1 MRPAKPTMTETA
13 AGNWRLDNAILAYA
27 NSQPDRIALS
37 FGAAGISYAALA
49 IQVDDAARRLANHLT
64 CGDRFAVYSMN
75 HPNSFVLLLAA
86 ARIGAVMVPLNW
98 RLSAAELRYQL
109 DDCAPKLI
117 IYGAE
122 FADNLAVIA
131 GDDAP
136 YGTVPIDELAAIGTP
151 ALIDDSNRTVTIDDA
166 LLIVYTSG
174 TTGRPKGAV
183 LSQRA
188 MRSNAVMSQHA
199 FGLSAADI
207 VLNILPLFHV
217 GGLNIQPVPALLA
230 GAQIIIEKT
239 FDPHAVLNSIA
250 TRGVTHVTT
259 VPTMLGALL
268 GCDEWAET
276 DLSSLRMMAI
286 GSTDVPVTM
295 INAVQDRGIALVQI
309 YGATETAPIAIY
321 QTADM
326 AFDSVGSIGRAGSD
340 CAIRLV
346 DANGADVETGIVG
359 EIWVK
364 GDNILSH
371 YWNNLGE
378 SATHITDGWF
388 HTGDM
393 ARCDDEGL
401 YWFADRLKHVI
412 ISGGE
417 NIYPAELERV
427 LTGHPDLAE
436 FSIVGRDDSR
446 WGQVP
451 IVVAVRRTLDDTTI
465 DAARIM
471 TAFDGEV
478 AKFKRPK
485 DVVFVEALPRNALGK
500 IVTDKVTLL
509 AAEASN

>member
-1 MRPAKPTMTETA
+1 MRPVKPTMPDNTA
-13 AGNWRLDNAILAYA
+13 DSWRLDEAILAHA
-27 NSQPDRIALS
+27 ISQPDNIALS
-37 FGAAGISYAALA
+37 FDGQDTSYTSLALM
-49 IQVDDAARRLANHLT
+49 VDHTSAWLARHL
-64 CGDRFAVYSMN
+64 CAGDRFAVYSMN
-75 HPNSFVLLLAA
+75 HSESFVLLLAA

-98 RLSAAELRYQL
+98 RLSSAELRYQL
-109 DDCAPKLI
+109 DDCAPKIL
-117 IYGAE
+117 IYGDD
-122 FADNLAVIA
+122 FADNIPALVASETPLLTVAIDDLGSVRGAAPLGA
-131 GDDAP
+131 GDIAAP
-136 YGTVPIDELAAIGTP
+136 P
-151 ALIDDSNRTVTIDDA
+151 SIDDA

-188 MRSNAVMSQHA
+188 MRSNAIMSQHA
-199 FGLSAADI
+199 FGLTSDDI

-217 GGLNIQPVPALLA
+217 GGLNIQPMPALIT
-230 GAQIIIEKT
+230 GGRVIIEKT
-239 FDPHAVLNSIA
+239 FNPHGVLAAIA
-250 TRGVTHVTT
+250 THRVTQVTT

-268 GCDEWAET
+268 GLDEWDDA

-286 GSTDVPVTM
+286 GSTDVPVPM
-295 INAVQDRGIALVQI
+295 INAVQNRNIALVQI

-326 AFDSVGSIGRAGSD
+326 AFDSVGSIGRAGCD

-346 DANGADVETGIVG
+346 DGTGDDVSAGTVG

-371 YWNNLGE
+371 YWNNPGE

-393 ARCDDEGL
+393 ARQDTAGL

-427 LTGHPDLAE
+427 LSGHPGLTE

-451 IVVAVRRTLDDTTI
+451 VIVAVRKNAADQHV
-465 DAARIM
+465 DAQSIIAV
-471 TAFDGEV
+471 FDGEV

-485 DVVFVEALPRNALGK
+485 DVVFVDALPRNALGK
-500 IVTDKVTLL
+500 IITDQVVAL
-509 AAEASN
+509 AAS